1 VRVWILQEHSIP
13 LAQHPFT
20 ALEQDGDALALY
32 GALPHLVLL
41 YIANDMPGVARCAL
55 ALLNQIHYWKEERPD
70 ILKTIGPHCKRLH
83 DKFIEFHNRR
93 DMGWL
98 NQYGELTW
106 EIFEQ
111 ITCLIKIRGD
121 VRENVVKA
129 AGIERADSATEMMD
143 LIDRYSR
150 PGWHATNQFYDS
162 WLVKYFNEML
172 TAAIA
177 FYEASGAAGGVASG
191 AADAMTM
198 AERAAAGVHAAAAD
212 GAEATDTMEEEE
224 EEEGE
229 GEEGGGAVA
238 PKHLV
243 HDTQSEKGLGK
254 VEEAIQAVVK
264 KAGEYNR
271 TGGWCMVKTADE
283 VKLAA
288 QKRLGAAFD
297 PTDTKE
303 RASTR
308 MKEAGWTV
316 FDHYACVKEEAA
328 GRNGGTGQA
337 AMSAE
342 LEALKAAA

>member
-1 VRVWILQEHSIP
+1 
-13 LAQHPFT
+13 
-20 ALEQDGDALALY
+20 
-32 GALPHLVLL
+32 
-41 YIANDMPGVARCAL
+41 
-55 ALLNQIHYWKEERPD
+55 
-70 ILKTIGPHCKRLH
+70 
-83 DKFIEFHNRR
+83 
-93 DMGWL
+93 MGWL

-111 ITCLIKIRGD
+111 ITCLVKIRGD

-150 PGWHATNQFYDS
+150 PGWHATNQFYES
-162 WLVKYFNEML
+162 WLVNYFNEML

-191 AADAMTM
+191 TAGSPAPAHAHAAGDAMAM
-198 AERAAAGVHAAAAD
+198 AEMAAAGVNVAAAA

-224 EEEGE
+224 E
-229 GEEGGGAVA
+229 GGGAVA
-238 PKHLV
+238 PKHSV
-243 HDTQSEKGLGK
+243 HDTQSKKGLEK
-254 VEEAIQAVVK
+254 VEEAIQAIVK

-283 VKLAA
+283 VKIAA
-288 QKRLGAAFD
+288 QKRLGVAFD
-297 PTDTKE
+297 PTDTRE

-308 MKEAGWTV
+308 MKGAGWTV

-342 LEALKAAA
+342 LEALKAPA